1 MSPALD
7 ASLRLLDLDD
17 GASLSDAKKARRELA
32 MIWHPD
38 RFPESEVL
46 RTRAEEKLKQIN
58 SAYELVS
65 DHLRASAPKKALHAS
80 PEAQEAPASASK
92 TVTLP
97 GVPVESLALTH
108 SVGLMVGGDRFAEV
122 IAAGTTVPCA
132 SAKTF
137 TNARDFQSEL
147 TVHLKHGDASAPA
160 SSASGLGR
168 VTFVDLPPGPR
179 GFLRMQVVFA
189 VDEKGT
195 VAVGATDLD
204 SGEPV
209 LATTA

>member
-1 MSPALD
+1 
-7 ASLRLLDLDD
+7 
-17 GASLSDAKKARRELA
+17 

-38 RFPESEVL
+38 RFPDSEAL
-46 RTRAEEKLKQIN
+46 RDRAEEKLKQIN

-65 DHLRASAPKKALHAS
+65 DYLRVSAPAEAIHAT
-80 PEAQEAPASASK
+80 PEAPATPAAARK

-97 GVPVESLALTH
+97 GVPVEDLTLTS
-108 SVGLMVGGDRFAEV
+108 SVGLMVGGDRFAE
-122 IAAGTTVPCA
+122 ILAAGTTIPCA

-137 TNARDFQSEL
+137 TNARDFQAEL
-147 TVHLKHGDASAPA
+147 TIHLKHGDASVPA

-189 VDEKGT
+189 VDEHGT